1 MSLGKVLPLHSW
13 GARAEAMKSATREVL
28 ERRAWDLN
36 PRDFRLPV
44 FKTGALG
51 RYASPP
57 WGNLPGGFWVIKIQ
71 RFDRWLHMELEAN
84 REHMDR
90 HDGDHSDH
98 NRQISIEIESI
109 KDDKE

>member
-1 MSLGKVLPLHSW
+1 
-13 GARAEAMKSATREVL
+13 MKSATSEVL

-57 WGNLPGGFWVIKIQ
+57 WGNLPARGRVIKIKSLDS
-71 RFDRWLHMELEAN
+71 RLHMEFEPN

-90 HDGDHSDH
+90 DDGDHRDDH
-98 NRQISIEIESI
+98 CKITLQIERIE
-109 KDDKE
+109 DDEKR